1 MKVVSSRL
9 VAIFWSTYRQHR
21 RPGRGPWPSALVV
34 VLQCRS
40 GLLLKPDKNVS
51 RVVGLGEGQDRKGC
65 PYMRRVANPPST
77 SVSKLLWALPCNAGP
92 LQSCPTSWWSIQHIR
107 SVADHLRN
115 IPLQEEFIKRRL
127 NIFLHRYKLHMA
139 WCIYT
144 SASVA
149 PLLFTPVK
157 PYRVTIVDDVVALLT
172 WNGVTALEPSKL
184 WYWSVMKPMSQSI
197 SHTHLLRSDTHM
209 LLIAHSGAGHGQC
222 CCSTKGHEPLRFRF
236 IMTSLFLQQQGYP
249 E

>member
-51 RVVGLGEGQDRKGC
+51 RVVGLGEGQDRKGR

-92 LQSCPTSWWSIQHIR
+92 LQSCPTSWWSIQQCW
-107 SVADHLRN
+107 
-115 IPLQEEFIKRRL
+115 IPTHQVSGR
-127 NIFLHRYKLHMA
+127 
-139 WCIYT
+139 
-144 SASVA
+144 
-149 PLLFTPVK
+149 
-157 PYRVTIVDDVVALLT
+157 
-172 WNGVTALEPSKL
+172 PSKK
-184 WYWSVMKPMSQSI
+184 YSI
-197 SHTHLLRSDTHM
+197 ARRIYQETTKHFLAQIQTTHGMVYLYFCL
-209 LLIAHSGAGHGQC
+209 C
-222 CCSTKGHEPLRFRF
+222 C
-236 IMTSLFLQQQGYP
+236 TSSFYSCKAL
-249 E
+249 